1 MIKVILNTMLNFT
14 RKIREDHVSA
24 YSAQAAFFV
33 IISIFPFLMFLLTLI
48 QYLPLTE
55 STIMIMVKGVFPSN
69 LSPVFIRIIAEVFEK
84 GSTTIVSITA
94 ISTLWSASRGFLALV
109 RGLNSVY
116 GIKETRNYIKLRIVS
131 TLYTLAFALVLIITL
146 LILVFGNRLYIWI
159 EGIFPILSDFAL
171 FVISLRTIIV
181 LALLIV
187 FFLILFLIVPN
198 RKSKVMDELPGA
210 IIVATGWMA
219 FSYLFSYYIDNMS
232 NFSNTY
238 GSLTAIVLL
247 MLWLYFCMYI
257 LFIGGEINSVLCSKD
272 LQEILKNPKKYDG
285 NFVREVIQQSDIDNI
300 VGKLPK
306 PFQEYYENKR
316 DKNNS

>member
-1 MIKVILNTMLNFT
+1 MIKVILNTILNFT
-14 RKIREDHVSA
+14 RKIKEDHVSA
-24 YSAQAAFFV
+24 YSALAAFFV

-48 QYLPLTE
+48 QYLPVTE
-55 STIMIMVKGVFPSN
+55 STVMTTVKGIFPSN

-116 GIKETRNYIKLRIVS
+116 GIKETRNYIILRIVS
-131 TLYTLAFALVLIITL
+131 TLYTLVFALVLIITL
-146 LILVFGNRLYIWI
+146 LILVFGNRLYISI
-159 EGIFPILSDFAL
+159 EGIFPFLSDFAL

-198 RKSKVMDELPGA
+198 RKSKIMDELPGA

-219 FSYLFSYYIDNMS
+219 FSYLFSYYIDNMG

-272 LQEILKNPKKYDG
+272 LQNILKNPKKYDG
-285 NFVREVIQQSDIDNI
+285 NFVREVIDQSDIDNI

-306 PFQEYYENKR
+306 PFQEYYENKHK
-316 DKNNS
+316 KNNS